1 MNRRKSREIATRLIF
16 EMSINKES
24 YVDIIEN
31 FRENTEEKIEDI
43 DFEYVIRVLK
53 GVSENEAQINE
64 TITKYLVKW
73 KLERLPKMNLAI
85 LKMATYE
92 ILFDEDIPN
101 KVTINEAIELAKR
114 YGDDNAPSFING
126 VLNDEIK
133 ELNEGNYVDGIIIQ
147 LPLPKALNEERVLD
161 AVDVEKDVDGL
172 TDFNLGKM
180 YKDKK
185 SFMPCTARSVI
196 ELIKSQVDI
205 KGKEA
210 VIIGR
215 SNIVGKPAA
224 FLLLKENATITI
236 CHSKTIDIESVCKKA
251 DILVSAIGKPGF
263 VTKDFV
269 KEGAIVIDVGTT
281 MVEGKVKGDVNFEE
295 VLEVASL
302 VTPVPGGVGAMTTT
316 MLMKNTCE
324 AWLKNVQ

>member
-1 MNRRKSREIATRLIF
+1 MGTKLSGKDLAVQHKNEMKKLIVKKTQEGKRAPKLVSIIVGEDGGSISYTRGQKKVSDELGLLYEIKI
-16 EMSINKES
+16 
-24 YVDIIEN
+24 
-31 FRENTEEKIEDI
+31 FREDIEE
-43 DFEYVIRVLK
+43 
-53 GVSENEAQINE
+53 N
-64 TITKYLVKW
+64 
-73 KLERLPKMNLAI
+73 KLI
-85 LKMATYE
+85 
-92 ILFDEDIPN
+92 
-101 KVTINEAIELAKR
+101 
-114 YGDDNAPSFING
+114 
-126 VLNDEIK
+126 DEIK
-133 ELNEGNYVDGIIIQ
+133 KLNEDNSIDGIIIQ
-147 LPLPKALNEERVLD
+147 LPLPKNLNEERILET
-161 AVDVEKDVDGL
+161 VDVTKDVDGL

-185 SFMPCTARSVI
+185 SFMPCTARSVL
-196 ELIKSQVDI
+196 ELIKSQIDI

-224 FLLLKENATITI
+224 FLLLKENATVTI
-236 CHSKTIDIESVCKKA
+236 CHSKTVDIKSVCKKA

-263 VTKDFV
+263 VTRDFV

-281 MVEGKVKGDVNFEE
+281 MVEGKVKGDVSFDE
-295 VLEVASL
+295 VIEVASM

>member
-1 MNRRKSREIATRLIF
+1 MGTKLSGKDLAVQHKNEMKKLIEKKTQEGKRVPKLVSIIVGEDGGSISYTRGQKKVSDELGLLYEIKIF
-16 EMSINKES
+16 P
-24 YVDIIEN
+24 
-31 FRENTEEKIEDI
+31 EDI
-43 DFEYVIRVLK
+43 E
-53 GVSENEAQINE
+53 EN
-64 TITKYLVKW
+64 
-73 KLERLPKMNLAI
+73 KLI
-85 LKMATYE
+85 
-92 ILFDEDIPN
+92 
-101 KVTINEAIELAKR
+101 
-114 YGDDNAPSFING
+114 
-126 VLNDEIK
+126 DEIK
-133 ELNEGNYVDGIIIQ
+133 KLNEDNSVDGIMIQ
-147 LPLPKALNEERVLD
+147 LPLPKNLNEERVLET
-161 AVDVEKDVDGL
+161 VDVTKDVDGL

-185 SFMPCTARSVI
+185 SFMRCTARSVL

-224 FLLLKENATITI
+224 FLLIRENATVTI
-236 CHSKTIDIESVCKKA
+236 CHSKTVDIKSVCKKA

-263 VTKDFV
+263 VTRDFV

-281 MVEGKVKGDVNFEE
+281 MVEGKVKGDVSFDE
-295 VLEVASL
+295 VIEVASM

>member
-1 MNRRKSREIATRLIF
+1 MGTKLSGKDLAVQHKNEMKKLIEKKTQEGKRAPKLVSIMVGEDGGSISYTRGQKKVSDELGLLYEIKIF
-16 EMSINKES
+16 P
-24 YVDIIEN
+24 
-31 FRENTEEKIEDI
+31 EDI
-43 DFEYVIRVLK
+43 E
-53 GVSENEAQINE
+53 EN
-64 TITKYLVKW
+64 
-73 KLERLPKMNLAI
+73 KL
-85 LKMATYE
+85 
-92 ILFDEDIPN
+92 
-101 KVTINEAIELAKR
+101 IE
-114 YGDDNAPSFING
+114 
-126 VLNDEIK
+126 EIK
-133 ELNEGNYVDGIIIQ
+133 KLNEDNSIDGIIIQ
-147 LPLPKALNEERVLD
+147 LPLPKYLNEERILET
-161 AVDVEKDVDGL
+161 VDVTKDVDGL

-185 SFMPCTARSVI
+185 SFMPCTARSVL
-196 ELIKSQVDI
+196 ELIKSQIDI

-224 FLLLKENATITI
+224 FLLLKENATVTI
-236 CHSKTIDIESVCKKA
+236 CHSKTVDIKSVCKKA

-263 VTKDFV
+263 VTRDFV

-281 MVEGKVKGDVNFEE
+281 MVEGKVKGDVSFDE
-295 VLEVASL
+295 VIEVASM

>member
-1 MNRRKSREIATRLIF
+1 MGTKLSGKDLAVQHKNEMKKLIVKKTQEGKRAPKLVSIIVGEDGGSISYTRGQKKVSDELGLLYEIKIF
-16 EMSINKES
+16 PE
-24 YVDIIEN
+24 D
-31 FRENTEEKIEDI
+31 TEE
-43 DFEYVIRVLK
+43 
-53 GVSENEAQINE
+53 N
-64 TITKYLVKW
+64 
-73 KLERLPKMNLAI
+73 KLI
-85 LKMATYE
+85 
-92 ILFDEDIPN
+92 
-101 KVTINEAIELAKR
+101 
-114 YGDDNAPSFING
+114 
-126 VLNDEIK
+126 DEIK
-133 ELNEGNYVDGIIIQ
+133 KLNEDNSIDGIIIQ
-147 LPLPKALNEERVLD
+147 LPLPKNLDEERILET
-161 AVDVEKDVDGL
+161 VDVTKDVDGL

-185 SFMPCTARSVI
+185 SFMPCTARSVL
-196 ELIKSQVDI
+196 ELIKSQIDI

-224 FLLLKENATITI
+224 FLLLKENATVTI
-236 CHSKTIDIESVCKKA
+236 CHSKTVDIKSVCKKA

-263 VTKDFV
+263 VTRDFV

-281 MVEGKVKGDVNFEE
+281 MVEGKVKGDVSFDE
-295 VLEVASL
+295 VIEVASM